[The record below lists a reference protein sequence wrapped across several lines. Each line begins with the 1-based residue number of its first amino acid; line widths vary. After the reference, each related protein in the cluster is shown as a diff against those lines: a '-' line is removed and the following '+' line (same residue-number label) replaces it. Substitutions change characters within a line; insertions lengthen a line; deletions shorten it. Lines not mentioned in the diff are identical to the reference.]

1 MADAGLFIGST
12 AIRGCQTS
20 PDRAGDESPSLP
32 LLLQEFFQGQRLFEA
47 RPNGTGPRG
56 GQAKAS
62 CRDEVCGP
70 GIAAPR
76 PPSFGHGSFILKF
89 FDPRPL
95 SVPLRSENRMRLLK
109 YVRSNYLR

>member
-47 RPNGTGPRG
+47 RPNGTGPWWTSESFLQGR
-56 GQAKAS
+56 S
-62 CRDEVCGP
+62 LWTRHRS
-70 GIAAPR
+70 AAPAKFR
-76 PPSFGHGSFILKF
+76 PRLVHIEVFRPSSAFRALALGKPNAIIEIC
-89 FDPRPL
+89 
-95 SVPLRSENRMRLLK
+95 SE
-109 YVRSNYLR
+109 